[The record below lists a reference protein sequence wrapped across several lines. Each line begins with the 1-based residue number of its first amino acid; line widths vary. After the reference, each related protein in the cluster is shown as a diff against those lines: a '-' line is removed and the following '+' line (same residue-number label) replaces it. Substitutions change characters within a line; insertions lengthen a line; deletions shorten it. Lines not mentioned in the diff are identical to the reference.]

1 MSKKTDKK
9 VGDIAVH
16 CKHTKM
22 EDIVNLVPHPQNPNK
37 HPDKQIA
44 LLAKIIKNSGWR
56 SPIVISKK
64 TGFIVSGHGRLEAA
78 KLLNVQTVP
87 IDVQEF
93 ASEAEEYAHL
103 VADNRIAEL
112 SGLSD
117 DKLTELL
124 AGLSETDIDMELTGF
139 DGDEL
144 AKLLDVN
151 HEEIE
156 GSEKFSEAIAESNN
170 YVVLVF
176 KNDIDWLSAQSHFE
190 LDTVTA
196 KRQNGKPWSKGI
208 GRVIDGASYI
218 TRATTFNINKDS
230 KE

>member
-1 MSKKTDKK
+1 MLQPRLAASKMS
-9 VGDIAVH
+9 DIQIH
-16 CKHTKM
+16 CDHTKL
-22 EDIVNLVPHPQNPNK
+22 EDVVNLVPHPQNPNK

-44 LLAKIIKNSGWR
+44 LLAKVIRHSGWR
-56 SPIVISKK
+56 SPIVVSNRS
-64 TGFIVSGHGRLEAA
+64 GFIVSGHGRLEAA
-78 KLLNVQTVP
+78 KLLNVKTVP
-87 IDVQEF
+87 IDEQDFE
-93 ASEAEEYAHL
+93 SEAEEFAHL

-124 AGLSETDIDMELTGF
+124 SGLSKTDLDMELTGF

-144 AKLLDVN
+144 AKLLEMN
-151 HEEIE
+151 HEEVE

-176 KNDIDWLSAQSHFE
+176 KNDLDWLSAQSHFD

-208 GRVIDGASYI
+208 GRVIDGASYLTRI
-218 TRATTFNINKDS
+218 TK
-230 KE
+230 

>member
-1 MSKKTDKK
+1 
-9 VGDIAVH
+9 
-16 CKHTKM
+16 M

-218 TRATTFNINKDS
+218 TKATTFNINKDS

>member
-1 MSKKTDKK
+1 MPRHRRHLHRLAVSKMS
-9 VGDIAVH
+9 DIQIH
-16 CKHTKM
+16 CDHTKL
-22 EDIVNLVPHPQNPNK
+22 EDVVNLVPHPQNPNK

-44 LLAKIIKNSGWR
+44 LLAKIIRNSGWR
-56 SPIVISKK
+56 SPIVVSKRS
-64 TGFIVSGHGRLEAA
+64 GFIVSGHGRLEAA

-87 IDVQEF
+87 IDVQDF
-93 ASEAEEYAHL
+93 KTEAEEFAHL

-124 AGLSETDIDMELTGF
+124 SGLSETDLDMELTGF

-144 AKLLDVN
+144 AKLLEMN
-151 HEEIE
+151 HEEVE

-176 KNDIDWLSAQSHFE
+176 KNDLDWLSAQSHFDLE
-190 LDTVTA
+190 TVTA

-208 GRVIDGASYI
+208 GRVVDGASYLTRI
-218 TRATTFNINKDS
+218 TK
-230 KE
+230 

>member
-9 VGDIAVH
+9 VGDIVVH

-218 TRATTFNINKDS
+218 TRATTFNNNKDS

>member
-1 MSKKTDKK
+1 MSEIKT
-9 VGDIAVH
+9 H
-16 CKHTKM
+16 CKHSKL
-22 EDIVNLVPHPQNPNK
+22 EDIANLVPHPQNPNK

-44 LLAKIIKNSGWR
+44 LLAKIIRNSGWR
-56 SPIVISKK
+56 SPIVVRKRS
-64 TGFIVSGHGRLEAA
+64 GFIVSGHGRLEAA

-87 IDVQEF
+87 IDVQDF
-93 ASEAEEYAHL
+93 KTEAEEFAHL

-124 AGLSETDIDMELTGF
+124 SGLSETDIDMELTGF

-144 AKLLDVN
+144 AKLLEVN
-151 HEEIE
+151 HEEVE

-176 KNDIDWLSAQSHFE
+176 KNDLDWLSAQSHFE
-190 LDTVTA
+190 LETVTA

-218 TRATTFNINKDS
+218 TRATTFHINNKDTR
-230 KE
+230 E

>member
-1 MSKKTDKK
+1 MSE
-9 VGDIAVH
+9 IEIH
-16 CKHTKM
+16 CKHSKL
-22 EDIVNLVPHPQNPNK
+22 EDIASLVPHPQNPNK

-44 LLAKIIKNSGWR
+44 LLAKIIRHSGWR
-56 SPIVISKK
+56 SPIVVSKRS
-64 TGFIVSGHGRLEAA
+64 GFIVSGHGRLEAA

-87 IDVQEF
+87 IDVQDF
-93 ASEAEEYAHL
+93 KTEAEEFAHL

-124 AGLSETDIDMELTGF
+124 SGLSETDLDMELTGF

-144 AKLLDVN
+144 AKLLEMN
-151 HEEIE
+151 HEEVE

-176 KNDIDWLSAQSHFE
+176 KNDLDWLSAQSHFDLE
-190 LDTVTA
+190 TVTA

-208 GRVIDGASYI
+208 GRVVDGASYLTKI
-218 TRATTFNINKDS
+218 TK
-230 KE
+230 

>member
-1 MSKKTDKK
+1 MSE
-9 VGDIAVH
+9 IAVH

-22 EDIVNLVPHPQNPNK
+22 EDVVNLVPHPQNPNK

-44 LLAKIIKNSGWR
+44 LLAKIIRNSGWR

-64 TGFIVSGHGRLEAA
+64 TGFIVSGHGRQEAA
-78 KLLNVQTVP
+78 KLLNVQNVP
-87 IDVQEF
+87 VDVQEF
-93 ASEAEEYAHL
+93 ASEADEYAHL

-218 TRATTFNINKDS
+218 TKATTFNSNKDS

>member
-1 MSKKTDKK
+1 MTEIK
-9 VGDIAVH
+9 VH

-22 EDIVNLVPHPQNPNK
+22 EDIANLVPHPHNPNK

-44 LLAKIIKNSGWR
+44 LLAKIIRHSGWR
-56 SPIVISKK
+56 SPIVVSKRS
-64 TGFIVSGHGRLEAA
+64 GFIVSGHGRLEAA

-87 IDVQEF
+87 VDVQDF
-93 ASEAEEYAHL
+93 KTEAEEFAHL

-124 AGLSETDIDMELTGF
+124 SGLSETDLDMELTGF

-144 AKLLDVN
+144 AKLLEVN
-151 HEEIE
+151 HEEVE

-170 YVVLVF
+170 YVVLKF
-176 KNDIDWLSAQSHFE
+176 NNDLDWLSAQSHFDLE
-190 LDTVTA
+190 SVTA

-208 GRVIDGASYI
+208 GRVVDGASYLTRI
-218 TRATTFNINKDS
+218 TK
-230 KE
+230 

>member
-9 VGDIAVH
+9 VGDIVVH

-87 IDVQEF
+87 IDLQEF

-218 TRATTFNINKDS
+218 TKATTFNINKDS

>member
-1 MSKKTDKK
+1 MSE
-9 VGDIAVH
+9 IEIH
-16 CKHTKM
+16 CKHSKL
-22 EDIVNLVPHPQNPNK
+22 EDIASLVPHPQNPNK

-44 LLAKIIKNSGWR
+44 LLAKIIRHSGWR
-56 SPIVISKK
+56 SPIVVSKRS
-64 TGFIVSGHGRLEAA
+64 GFIVSGHGRLEAA

-87 IDVQEF
+87 IDVQDF
-93 ASEAEEYAHL
+93 KTEAEEFAHL

-124 AGLSETDIDMELTGF
+124 SGLSETDLDMELTGF

-144 AKLLDVN
+144 AKLLEMN
-151 HEEIE
+151 HEEVE

-170 YVVLVF
+170 YVVLKF
-176 KNDIDWLSAQSHFE
+176 NNDIDWLAAQTHFNLE
-190 LDTVTA
+190 TVTA

-218 TRATTFNINKDS
+218 NSLDKGL
-230 KE
+230 

>member
-1 MSKKTDKK
+1 MS
-9 VGDIAVH
+9 DIQIH
-16 CKHTKM
+16 CDHTKL
-22 EDIVNLVPHPQNPNK
+22 EDVVNLVPHPQNPNK

-44 LLAKIIKNSGWR
+44 LLAKVIRHSGWR
-56 SPIVISKK
+56 SPVVVSKRS
-64 TGFIVSGHGRLEAA
+64 GFIVSGHGRLEAA
-78 KLLNVQTVP
+78 KLLNVKTVP
-87 IDVQEF
+87 IDEQDFE
-93 ASEAEEYAHL
+93 SEAEEFAHL

-112 SGLSD
+112 SGLND

-124 AGLSETDIDMELTGF
+124 SGLSETDLDMELTGF

-144 AKLLDVN
+144 AKLLDMN
-151 HEEIE
+151 HEGVE

-176 KNDIDWLSAQSHFE
+176 KNDLDWLSAQSHFD

-208 GRVIDGASYI
+208 GRVVDGAGYLTRI
-218 TRATTFNINKDS
+218 TK
-230 KE
+230 